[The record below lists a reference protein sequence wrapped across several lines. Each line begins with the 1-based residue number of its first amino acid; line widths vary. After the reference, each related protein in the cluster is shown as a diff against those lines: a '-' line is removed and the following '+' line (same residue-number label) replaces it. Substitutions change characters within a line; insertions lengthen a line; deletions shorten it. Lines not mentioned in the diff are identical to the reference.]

1 MSKTNVIIDLD
12 GIPEE
17 LNISTVSL
25 TCNIDTE
32 INTINIVKFM
42 TRAED
47 IHITQGKHFYNQ
59 VTLICHNIK
68 NKNLNIKLFK
78 NGSIQITGCK
88 SVEHFTTTLS
98 VVFGLLTEK
107 KILFINN
114 KIVTKTFV
122 NDISKLNMTSINK
135 FKITMINSNMA
146 TNVKIDRSLLYDI
159 IKKIKTVHVEYDS
172 CRHAAVRIYLNTGE
186 RDIAIFVF
194 ESGAIIITGAK
205 NKHDLNESFKF
216 IIKTLY
222 NNFRS
227 VAKVDID
234 TFLQKPEIQEL
245 IESYH

>member
-25 TCNIDTE
+25 TCNIETE
-32 INTINIVKFM
+32 INTVNIVKFM
-42 TRAED
+42 TRSED
-47 IHITQGKHFYNQ
+47 IYITPGKHFYNQ
-59 VTLICHNIK
+59 VTLICHDIK
-68 NKNLNIKLFK
+68 NKNLNIKLFN

-88 SVEHFTTTLS
+88 SVEHFTKII
-98 VVFGLLTEK
+98 VIVFELLKEK

-122 NDISKLNMTSINK
+122 NDISKLNMESINK
-135 FKITMINSNMA
+135 FKITLINSNMI
-146 TNVKIDRSLLYDI
+146 TNVKIDRPLLYGT
-159 IKKIKTVHVEYDS
+159 IKKLKTVPVEYDS

-222 NNFRS
+222 NNFR
-227 VAKVDID
+227 VIVKVNID
-234 TFLQKPEIQEL
+234 TFLQKPEIQKFL
-245 IESYH
+245 ESYH